1 MEVQVAVLGSPSLTV
16 LMVSLWSY
24 SNTEPDRYEA
34 GTVFNHTAEAAH
46 VSAPLVRRQELRY
59 ATGELLHLPKDLT
72 GCCQT
77 FPSLP
82 FSRENF
88 KAAPGASKSKGTFK
102 VRERVPV
109 FADRRAN

>member
-1 MEVQVAVLGSPSLTV
+1 MKVQVAVLGSPSLTV

-72 GCCQT
+72 
-77 FPSLP
+77 
-82 FSRENF
+82 
-88 KAAPGASKSKGTFK
+88 
-102 VRERVPV
+102 
-109 FADRRAN
+109 